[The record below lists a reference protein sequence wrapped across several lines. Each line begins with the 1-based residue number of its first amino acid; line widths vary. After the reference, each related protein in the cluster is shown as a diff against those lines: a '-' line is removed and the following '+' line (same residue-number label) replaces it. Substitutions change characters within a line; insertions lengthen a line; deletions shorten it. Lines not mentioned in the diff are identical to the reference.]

1 MKVTRQ
7 QRGEV
12 TRQAI
17 LEAAERLFAEVG
29 FAAARLEDVAEEV
42 GIRRPSIIYY
52 FASKQ
57 ELYDE
62 VEASIFAEMHRVTQA
77 RVAGLTDPFSR
88 LIALLDAWLDFHV
101 TRPNAARII
110 QRLVADVTPRQ
121 GNPVEFSGSALE
133 DIDSVNATYACKF
146 KRRDP

>member
-88 LIALLDAWLDFHV
+88 LMISSSSRAS
-101 TRPNAARII
+101 P
-110 QRLVADVTPRQ
+110 
-121 GNPVEFSGSALE
+121 
-133 DIDSVNATYACKF
+133 
-146 KRRDP
+146 